1 MSYGRLLSGSK
12 CRLGA
17 APKSAV
23 VARPD
28 LVVLGDVVA
37 VGRQR
42 QARAGGR
49 ARDVI
54 TVAPVA
60 GVSYLVQRIVLTRQV
75 HHETPVVLVHR
86 AFQRGFCVAGQV
98 VGHAESRRDD

>member
-17 APKSAV
+17 SAERSV

-42 QARAGGR
+42 QARAPGR
-49 ARDVI
+49 ARDVV
-54 TVAPVA
+54 TVGPVA
-60 GVSYLVQRIVLTRQV
+60 GVALQRPADRT
-75 HHETPVVLVHR
+75 
-86 AFQRGFCVAGQV
+86 
-98 VGHAESRRDD
+98 ESAMSTVKFRL